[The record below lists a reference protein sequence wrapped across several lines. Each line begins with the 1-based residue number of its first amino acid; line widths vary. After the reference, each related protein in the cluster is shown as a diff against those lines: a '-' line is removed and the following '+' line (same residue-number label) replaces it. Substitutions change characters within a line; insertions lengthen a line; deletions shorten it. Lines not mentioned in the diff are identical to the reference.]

1 MPDASY
7 SSGCQPVPTPRS
19 RRPPD
24 TTSSVAAIF
33 ASRTAG
39 RSGVIST
46 PVPSRMRDVAPAI
59 AASMVS
65 GSNQGYSGGNGN
77 LPNG

>member
-1 MPDASY
+1 MRAVRPSNGMPDASY
-7 SSGCQPVPTPRS
+7 SSRCQPVPTPRS
-19 RRPPD
+19 SRPPE

-46 PVPSRMRDVAPAI
+46 PVASRMRDVAPAI
-59 AASMVS
+59 ADSMVS
-65 GSNQGYSGGNGN
+65 GSNQG
-77 LPNG
+77 

>member
-1 MPDASY
+1 
-7 SSGCQPVPTPRS
+7 VPTPRS
-19 RRPPD
+19 SRPPD

-46 PVPSRMRDVAPAI
+46 PVPSRMLDVTPAI

-65 GSNQGYSGGNGN
+65 GSNHGYSGGTGN